1 MRIASI
7 VVLTLALRI
16 FAQSTGT
23 ESNNGSNLSTSS
35 TTESD
40 TLVSVAPTTTISEPE
55 NSGTTTTTS
64 TTESPTATAPPPVG
78 GGATCVQSCLAKAAT
93 QVGCKNL
100 VDVPCVCQSAAYM
113 STAQICFNDSFCQ
126 NADVQN
132 AIEDYGTVC
141 RNGNQNSGTET
152 SPRSTSPTPSRT
164 RSRSDGLTSAT
175 TQTFIV
181 TSGAVLTLSGGSTTR
196 IVSDFTTTRT
206 GQVGDFATDSTPV
219 QGTETSRPTSN
230 YATSVHLIGR
240 NHGQALATL
249 GIFNALVTLLF

>member
-1 MRIASI
+1 MRIVSI
-7 VVLTLALRI
+7 VVLTLALQI

-100 VDVPCVCQSAAYM
+100 VDVPC
-113 STAQICFNDSFCQ
+113 

-152 SPRSTSPTPSRT
+152 CKPNSLSQVNDQFFTPFQ
-164 RSRSDGLTSAT
+164 SAS
-175 TQTFIV
+175 FHK
-181 TSGAVLTLSGGSTTR
+181 
-196 IVSDFTTTRT
+196 
-206 GQVGDFATDSTPV
+206 
-219 QGTETSRPTSN
+219 SN
-230 YATSVHLIGR
+230 SVED
-240 NHGQALATL
+240 
-249 GIFNALVTLLF
+249 

>member
-64 TTESPTATAPPPVG
+64 TTESPTATAPLLLEAVRRVFNHAWPRLQLRLDVK
-78 GGATCVQSCLAKAAT
+78 TLWMFLAFVK
-93 QVGCKNL
+93 
-100 VDVPCVCQSAAYM
+100 AYM

-175 TQTFIV
+175 TQTFVV

-206 GQVGDFATDSTPV
+206 GQVGDFATDSTLF
-219 QGTETSRPTSN
+219 R
-230 YATSVHLIGR
+230 
-240 NHGQALATL
+240 GQKHPDPR
-249 GIFNALVTLLF
+249 VTTPLQFIS